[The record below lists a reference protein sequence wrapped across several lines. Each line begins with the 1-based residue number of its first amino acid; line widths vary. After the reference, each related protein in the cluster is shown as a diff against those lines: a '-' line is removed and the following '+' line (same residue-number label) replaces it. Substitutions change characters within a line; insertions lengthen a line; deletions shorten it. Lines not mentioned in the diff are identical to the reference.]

1 MVKITSSPPGGDTI
15 KLKIYR
21 TLLIVLLFLIIGGGL
36 SIPFV
41 YESQTLWYK
50 IGIDKTLLQGGKM
63 AGLAAAILL
72 FIQILLATRG
82 KLLKDLFGIAALMR
96 WHRINGVIISILVI
110 GHATLILMPE
120 GLTNL
125 PIGKKYWP
133 EMIGILMLC
142 IVLFMSVSSSF
153 REKLKLD
160 YKRWKTHH
168 KRLGYLVVILLGV
181 HVLFVSES
189 FEHTVPRL
197 ALVTILAAVVAAV
210 VLTKKNKWLST

>member
-1 MVKITSSPPGGDTI
+1 MTKITGSPVGGGTI

-50 IGIDKTLLQGGKM
+50 IGIDKTMLQGGKM
-63 AGLAAAILL
+63 AGLVAAILL
-72 FIQILLATRG
+72 FVQILLATRG

-96 WHRINGVIISILVI
+96 WHRFNGVIISILAV
-110 GHATLILMPE
+110 GHAILILMPE

-133 EMIGILMLC
+133 EMVGMLMLC

-153 REKLKLD
+153 REKLRMD
-160 YKRWKTHH
+160 YKRWRTHH
-168 KRLGYLVVILLGV
+168 KRLGYLIVILLGV

-189 FEHTVPRL
+189 FEHTVPRM
-197 ALVTILAAVVAAV
+197 ALLTILASVVVAV